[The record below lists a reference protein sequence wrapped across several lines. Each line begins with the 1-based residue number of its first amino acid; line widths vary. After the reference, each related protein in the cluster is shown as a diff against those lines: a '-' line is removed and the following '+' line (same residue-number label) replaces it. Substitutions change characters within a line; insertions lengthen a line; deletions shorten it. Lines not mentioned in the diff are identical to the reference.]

1 MGVIVTVAAYVCV
14 STADQNP
21 DRQLEATHDH
31 AVDELPSTAGGTSP
45 MCGEPIDSTQLHMP
59 KSVTKL

>member
-31 AVDELPSTAGGTSP
+31 AVDELPSTAGDTTP
-45 MCGEPIDSTQLHMP
+45 MCGEPIDATQSHMS